1 MPHPQKFQHST
12 RILIHQLGPLVV
24 HVLGLFD
31 RRCKLSSWGWAGHP
45 FFHEQYEELGLHQGP
60 TEGTGDESSRESEEE
75 QGEMGAGPADYSYQ
89 PLNRDPEPEGAELAP
104 VKGREKKELP
114 TSKTGTAP

>member
-1 MPHPQKFQHST
+1 MAPART
-12 RILIHQLGPLVV
+12 AEV
-24 HVLGLFD
+24 VLGGGGRGPEHTLPN
-31 RRCKLSSWGWAGHP
+31 R
-45 FFHEQYEELGLHQGP
+45 YEELGLHQGP